1 MRFRKVLFAFLV
13 VLSFAAPINPVNA
26 QSNTP
31 KLPVYIVQPGDSLNL
46 IALKFNVSAEDI
58 IAVNGLTDP
67 NILQVSTQLV
77 IPGIEGAEG
86 TLTFEALQLGETPL
100 SIARLHEINLASLY
114 KLNRITSPSEFFL
127 GANIILVN
135 QDESQTYRHLI
146 TYPDGE
152 VPIETAIAHNQ
163 NPWDIIFDN
172 QVTYPW
178 QIVPEEQFIF
188 TDQMAPTVPENF
200 ISIQHLPLKQ
210 GKTSSIIFS
219 EENVE
224 ASATLDGMPIHFYS
238 GAGQTSAIFGVHA
251 LKDPGLYPFHL
262 EYQTS
267 SGVQGV
273 IDQLIMIQS
282 GFYPN
287 DPVLSVDPTTLDPAI
302 TQPEEDTVNKV
313 VTTYTNEKL
322 WDGLFQ
328 YPVDQPV
335 CYKST
340 FGNRRSYNGEPYN
353 RYHAGVDFGVCAN
366 LNVYAPANGVVV
378 FTGPLS
384 IRGNATIIDHG
395 MGIFSGFWHQN
406 KILVE
411 VGQKVNAGDLIGEI
425 GTTGR
430 STGPHLHWELVA
442 NGISVDPVD
451 WLDISFP

>member
-1 MRFRKVLFAFLV
+1 MSFFLFCFVAPVDLV
-13 VLSFAAPINPVNA
+13 SA
-26 QSNTP
+26 QSTTP
-31 KLPVYIVQPGDSLNL
+31 KLPIYIVQSGDSLNL

-58 IAVNGLTDP
+58 MAVNSITDP
-67 NILQVSTQLV
+67 NLLQVNTQLV

-86 TLTFEALQLGETPL
+86 TLSFEPLQLGETPS
-100 SIARLHEINLASLY
+100 SIARLHNIKLDSLY

-135 QDESQTYRHLI
+135 QDDNQTYRHL
-146 TYPDGE
+146 TALQPGE
-152 VPIETAIAHNQ
+152 LPIESAITHNL
-163 NPWDIIFDN
+163 NPWDLVFEN
-172 QVTYPW
+172 QIAYPW
-178 QIVPEEQFIF
+178 QLIPQEQYVYV
-188 TDQMAPTVPENF
+188 DQISADNNQDF

-210 GKTSSIIFS
+210 GKTSSIIIS
-219 EENVE
+219 AENVE
-224 ASATLDGMPIHFYS
+224 ASASLDGMDIHFYS
-238 GAGQTSAIFGVHA
+238 SNGRTSAIFGVHA

-262 EYQTS
+262 EYQTPA
-267 SGVQGV
+267 GDKGI
-273 IDQLIMIQS
+273 IDQLILVQS

-302 TQPEEDTVNKV
+302 TQPEEDIVNKV
-313 VTTYTNEKL
+313 ITTFTNDKL

-335 CYKST
+335 CFKST

-366 LNVYAPANGVVV
+366 LNVYAPADGVVV
-378 FTGPLS
+378 YTGPLT

-395 MGIFSGFWHQN
+395 MGVFSGFWHQN

-411 VGQKVNAGDLIGEI
+411 VGQNVSAGDLIGEI

-430 STGPHLHWELVA
+430 STGPHLHWEMMV

-451 WLDISFP
+451 WLETSFP